1 MKNIVLI
8 GMPGCGK
15 TTLGKMIAEKLGV
28 SFFDSD
34 EEAEKDAK
42 MSITEIFSSLG
53 EAAFR
58 DLEHKT
64 LCRLSNEQGSV
75 ISTGG
80 GCVERKDNE
89 AALKKNG
96 VIVFVDRSIP
106 DILSDIN
113 SENRPLLKGNVSAL
127 QQLYKRRLPLYESF
141 CDIQIKNT
149 GSIDEACEK
158 IIFEVNKNGR

>member
-15 TTLGKMIAEKLGV
+15 TTLGKLIAKRLGAD
-28 SFFDSD
+28 FFDAD
-34 EEAEKDAK
+34 EETEKNSK
-42 MSITEIFSSLG
+42 MKISEIFSKLG

-64 LCRLSNEQGSV
+64 LCILSNKQGSV

-80 GCVERKDNE
+80 GCVERKDNITR
-89 AALKKNG
+89 LRKNG
-96 VIVFVDRSIP
+96 IIVFIDRSVS

-127 QQLYKRRLPLYESF
+127 RQLYERRFPLYKEF
-141 CDIQIKNT
+141 CDIHIKNT
-149 GSIDEACEK
+149 DSIDEVCEK
-158 IIFEVNKNGR
+158 IILEVNKNGR